1 MLFNFSIKSKI
12 LINFVE
18 LFDSKTPQRSLHSSF
33 ADFILF
39 INYFHL
45 SFFVCVLLLLAIK
58 SVCLSVQN
66 PEKQNP
72 ERTKSE
78 LNKNSGFCPIR
89 DFLHSGF
96 CTIRDFIHSGVC
108 PIRDFVHSGFCPIR
122 DFVHSGFCFSGFC
135 P

>member
-18 LFDSKTPQRSLHSSF
+18 LFYSKTPQRSLHSFF

-58 SVCLSVQN
+58 SVCLSVSTPLIQLKLKLN
-66 PEKQNP
+66 YYANIVVTLTVKYKIDFKRCWLYLRIFIKPEKTPREHKEASVLAKAMPSVPRKIMN
-72 ERTKSE
+72 
-78 LNKNSGFCPIR
+78 
-89 DFLHSGF
+89 
-96 CTIRDFIHSGVC
+96 
-108 PIRDFVHSGFCPIR
+108 
-122 DFVHSGFCFSGFC
+122 
-135 P
+135 